1 MPALIVATRN
11 THKTSEIRKLLGPSF
26 SILDLSTRADWPE
39 IIENGATFTENA
51 CLKALAI
58 SRVCQDL
65 VLADD
70 SGLEVDALDG
80 APGIFSARYAGEPAT
95 DQQNIAKLLQALVSL
110 RSGVQTARF
119 RCVIAVARQGKII
132 HTAEG
137 CVEGTISDRPRGTG
151 GFGYDPVFQ
160 PAGYDKTFGELPAET
175 KNQISHR
182 ARALRALSDLLT
194 NGP

>member
-39 IIENGATFTENA
+39 IVENGATFTENA

-70 SGLEVDALDG
+70 SGLEVDALH
-80 APGIFSARYAGEPAT
+80 AT
-95 DQQNIAKLLQALVSL
+95 CSDANDWLSN
-110 RSGVQTARF
+110 RGRPTRF
-119 RCVIAVARQGKII
+119 C
-132 HTAEG
+132 
-137 CVEGTISDRPRGTG
+137 P
-151 GFGYDPVFQ
+151 
-160 PAGYDKTFGELPAET
+160 
-175 KNQISHR
+175 
-182 ARALRALSDLLT
+182 
-194 NGP
+194 